1 MKIAMTKYIKF
12 GIIAALA
19 LLLGSCTEAD
29 KFDPNKE
36 VLVMTGTDESPLLK
50 FTVEDTPSTYPVTVS
65 ATGKVKEDITV
76 NIKIDTDLVEKYNAE
91 NKTSYYAV
99 PEGAVSLEKSQVVI
113 EKGKATSQISLLSVL
128 SADDFVDGRIYVIP
142 VTITDVKGNLEVLES
157 SRTIYL
163 RISRVV
169 YFKSLDMNNTNLYS
183 NFIFEDDQK
192 IELPTYTYEIKCYIN
207 AWHQRP
213 EQISRLCSWTAK
225 DESRSMML
233 RFGENGQDI
242 NSLQIVS
249 PGGNLIST
257 TRFSENTWY
266 TLSLAFDG
274 SALRFY
280 VNGQRDGEL
289 SADCSNVF
297 QRFELG
303 MSWESYPAKQYFNGR
318 VAEIRVWDR
327 ALSASEIQLGLCGV
341 DPQSEGLRAYWK
353 MNDGEGHIF
362 HDATGNGYDMDWSK
376 TVRDNTGSGALNPF
390 DKSEYVNWLEDDK
403 NRCVN

>member
-1 MKIAMTKYIKF
+1 MIIAMTKYLKF
-12 GIIAALA
+12 GIIAAIA

-36 VLVMTGTDESPLLK
+36 VLVMTGTDSSPLLK
-50 FTVEDTPSTYPVTVS
+50 FTVEDTPANYPISVS
-65 ATGKVKEDITV
+65 ATGKVKEDVTV
-76 NIKIDTDLVEKYNAE
+76 SIKIDNSLVDKYNAE
-91 NKTSYYAV
+91 NKTSYFACPDGV
-99 PEGAVSLEKSQVVI
+99 LDLEKSKVVI
-113 EKGKATSQISLLSVL
+113 EKGQASSDISLLSVV
-128 SADDFVDGRIYVIP
+128 SDDELVDGRIYLIP
-142 VTITDVKGNLEVLES
+142 VTITDVKGGMEVLES

-163 RISRVV
+163 RISRVI
-169 YFKSLDMNNTNLYS
+169 YFRSIDMNNTNLYS
-183 NFIFEDDQK
+183 NFIFEDDQA
-192 IELPTYTYEIKCYIN
+192 IELSTYTYEIKCYIN
-207 AWHQRP
+207 AWHKSP
-213 EQISRLCSWTAK
+213 EQISRLCGWTAK

-266 TLSLAFDG
+266 TLSLSYDG
-274 SALRFY
+274 STLRFY
-280 VNGQRDGEL
+280 VNGERDSEL
-289 SADCSNVF
+289 GADCSNTF

-303 MSWESYPAKQYFNGR
+303 MSWENYPSKQYFNGR

-327 ALSASEIQLGLCGV
+327 ALTASEIQLGLCGV

-353 MNDGEGHIF
+353 MNDSDHIF
-362 HDATGNGYDMDWSK
+362 RDATGNGYDMDWSN
-376 TVRDNTGSGALNPF
+376 TVRDNTGNGTLNSF
-390 DKSEYVNWLEDDK
+390 DKSSYVRWIDDDK